1 MKKKK
6 QKYSLRMRMMKI
18 NVGIAL
24 ISFLLCGLLF
34 ICSVTYLVKNYINH
48 DLDFFMREIADNL
61 EKRMEYMEDT
71 VNEVRSSQILM
82 DYLNGNQEAVQDQI
96 QQEFRKIANI
106 NDSPNQGEE
115 GDPIVSKI
123 YLLRNEKEYIQDSYY
138 ALVGNEDSENER
150 IMKNVWKV
158 YQQGYADDIGFNV
171 YYYQEGETLFLAC
184 PILDKDM
191 IVKGSMVFCIQA
203 ETLSQMMNQVQV
215 YDQAF
220 WEIYQ
225 KGGKTL
231 AVSGEQQNFLKKEQI
246 QLAGNAPAIDRIDGK
261 KYRMYTKELSM
272 GVYVTVGIPETHT
285 SRLLFDSVD
294 IYVIGIIAVLL
305 AGIISFGIF
314 TFRVTRPIEEIKD
327 KINLVE
333 KGDFKA
339 KLPDYDNQEFSEISR
354 GFNQMTKEI
363 NHLINEVYEKQI
375 AVQDMKLKFLQT
387 QMNPH
392 FMFNILNAFS
402 LQAKIEGNGELSEKI
417 ATFSQLIQAKI
428 YRSETEKVKI
438 KQEMEY
444 VRYYLE
450 IQKFRYGEGLIYTLD
465 VDDTLKEYYV
475 PKLCIQL
482 VVENAVVHGLEP
494 KVGKGE
500 INVFVERSN
509 KGIQIQVIDDGVG
522 FKTNGEIVLPLEK
535 RPANNEHNH
544 VGLNNADS
552 IIKMMYG
559 SEYGIRI
566 RSFQGKGTEVLIE
579 IPLDIG
585 EKQ

>member
-1 MKKKK
+1 
-6 QKYSLRMRMMKI
+6 MRMMKI

-34 ICSVTYLVKNYINH
+34 IGSVTYLVKNYINH
-48 DLDFFMREIADNL
+48 DLDFFMKEMVDNL
-61 EKRMEYMEDT
+61 EKRIEYMEDT

-82 DYLNGNQEAVQDQI
+82 DYLNKNQEEEKEQSQK
-96 QQEFRKIANI
+96 EFRKVADI

-115 GDPIVSKI
+115 GEPIVSKI
-123 YLLRNEKEYIQDSYY
+123 YLLRNENEYIQDSYY
-138 ALVGNEDSENER
+138 ALVGNEESENER
-150 IMKNVWKV
+150 IVKNVWRV
-158 YQQGYADDIGFNV
+158 YQEGYAENIGFNA
-171 YYYQEGETLFLAC
+171 YYYKGGETLFLVC
-184 PILDKDM
+184 PVLNKDM
-191 IVKGSMVFCIQA
+191 VAKGSLVFCIQA
-203 ETLSQMMNQVQV
+203 ETLSQMMDQVQV
-215 YDQAF
+215 YEQAF

-225 KGGKTL
+225 KGGKTI
-231 AVSGEQQNFLKKEQI
+231 AASKERQKFLKKQQI
-246 QLAGNAPAIDRIDGK
+246 QLAEKEPVIDMIDGK
-261 KYRMYTKELSM
+261 KYRIYTKELSM
-272 GVYVTVGIPETHT
+272 GLYVTVGIPETHT

-294 IYVIGIIAVLL
+294 IYVIGIVAVLL

-314 TFRVTRPIEEIKD
+314 TFRVTKPIEEIKD

-339 KLPDYDNQEFSEISR
+339 KLPDYDSQEFSEISR

-392 FMFNILNAFS
+392 FMFNVLNAFS

-438 KQEMEY
+438 KQELEY

-509 KGIQIQVIDDGVG
+509 KGIQIQVVDDGVG

-535 RPANNEHNH
+535 RPANNQHNH

-559 SEYGIRI
+559 SEYGIKI
-566 RSFQGKGTEVLIE
+566 HSFQGKGTEVLIE

-585 EKQ
+585 EKK